1 MDYTNEELA
10 HARDIINQKISDE
23 RTKLEAITLLAK
35 DACPQPVCVEGETET
50 GYYCQMMV
58 DPRDIAPILLNHN
71 YPVFKAVQEDF
82 PEAMWAELAQ
92 KLGLASV
99 SSVDL

>member
-23 RTKLEAITLLAK
+23 RTKLEAFTLLK
-35 DACPQPVCVEGETET
+35 PDATPHPVCVEGETET

-58 DPRDIAPILLNHN
+58 DPRDIAPILLRH
-71 YPVFKAVQEDF
+71 DF
-82 PEAMWAELAQ
+82 PIYKVLGEEFPDELWQ
-92 KLGLASV
+92 DLGHKLGLATV
-99 SSVDL
+99 NGVDL

>member
-10 HARDIINQKISDE
+10 HAREIINQKISDE
-23 RTKLEAITLLAK
+23 RTKLEAITLLK
-35 DACPQPVCVEGETET
+35 PDAEPHPVCVEGETET

-58 DPRDIAPILLNHN
+58 DPRHIAPILLKHN

-82 PEAMWAELAQ
+82 PDELWQ
-92 KLGLASV
+92 DLGRKLGLATV
-99 SSVDL
+99 ISVDL

>member
-10 HARDIINQKISDE
+10 HAREIINQKISDE
-23 RTKLEAITLLAK
+23 RTKLEAFTLLK
-35 DACPQPVCVEGETET
+35 PDATPHPVCVEGETET

-58 DPRDIAPILLNHN
+58 DPRDVAPILLNHN

-82 PEAMWAELAQ
+82 PDAMWEELAQ
-92 KLGLASV
+92 KLGLDSI

>member
-1 MDYTNEELA
+1 MDFTNEELA
-10 HARDIINQKISDE
+10 HAREIINQKISDE
-23 RTKLEAITLLAK
+23 RTKLEAITLLK
-35 DACPQPVCVEGETET
+35 PDATPHPVCVEGETDN

-92 KLGLASV
+92 KLGIDNV

>member
-1 MDYTNEELA
+1 MEFTKEELE
-10 HARDIINQKISDE
+10 HAREIINQKISDE
-23 RTKLEAITLLAK
+23 RTKLEAFTLLK
-35 DACPQPVCVEGETET
+35 PDATPDPVCIEGETET

-58 DPRDIAPILLNHN
+58 DPRDIAPILLEHD
-71 YPVFKAVQEDF
+71 YPVFKVLQEDY

-92 KLGLASV
+92 KIGIDSV